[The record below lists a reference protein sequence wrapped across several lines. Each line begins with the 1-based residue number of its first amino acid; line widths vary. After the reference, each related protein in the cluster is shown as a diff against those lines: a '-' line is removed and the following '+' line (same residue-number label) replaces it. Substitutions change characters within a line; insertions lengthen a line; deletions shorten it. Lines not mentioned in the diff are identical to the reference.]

1 MALAP
6 PKKTENQ
13 KPNMDPP
20 PENQNGFRQQRPQT
34 EKASEYF
41 LSLHC
46 KTLQQTQN
54 TTQRWSTDLKLWY
67 LVDLELLDISIFAC
81 IEFRWPKHLPKSK
94 IQFVGNGVTSLK
106 LQGRNS
112 PHDSR
117 RAGLRGGRGISLRID
132 FASNWALNC
141 FLNFLL
147 RICFSEIS
155 ALNGCSEF
163 SALNF
168 LLGISFWIF
177 SEFVS
182 EFSSDFFFL
191 RFWIFVW
198 IFSEFFWIFC
208 MKEKTSQN
216 KIQKNSE
223 EIQTKIQKR
232 KQKNS
237 ETNSDDNLE
246 AQNKNSDENSEAH
259 FENSGKLKGKFRMN
273 FKVFQKDS
281 YSVSSM

>member
-147 RICFSEIS
+147 RICFSEFS

-182 EFSSDFFFL
+182 EFLFL

-198 IFSEFFWIFC
+198 FFSEFFWIFC

-246 AQNKNSDENSEAH
+246 AQNKNSDQ
-259 FENSGKLKGKFRMN
+259 NSGSTRRHTSKIQKKLKGKFRMN

>member
-1 MALAP
+1 MFLALTIVLALNKILEITVDNGTGP
-6 PKKTENQ
+6 PKKNRKPKTEHGS
-13 KPNMDPP
+13 P

-147 RICFSEIS
+147 RICFSEFS

-182 EFSSDFFFL
+182 EFSSEFFFCASEFSSDFFL
-191 RFWIFVW
+191 N
-198 IFSEFFWIFC
+198 FSEFCFVMFFP
-208 MKEKTSQN
+208 S
-216 KIQKNSE
+216 
-223 EIQTKIQKR
+223 
-232 KQKNS
+232 
-237 ETNSDDNLE
+237 
-246 AQNKNSDENSEAH
+246 
-259 FENSGKLKGKFRMN
+259 
-273 FKVFQKDS
+273 
-281 YSVSSM
+281 